1 MSESAEPRERGA
13 VRTAVLLLLTI
24 TIPILGLLLGGI
36 ELGYRNY
43 RFGALLILLAVF
55 CPSVLWNV
63 LRALIL

>member
-13 VRTAVLLLLTI
+13 VRTAVLLLLAT

-43 RFGALLILLAVF
+43 RFGALLILLAIV
-55 CPSVLWNV
+55 CQPVLWAF
-63 LRALIL
+63 LRAL